1 MSIEWKNRLSSKVY
15 RDNLVGFVVEVDDI
29 YRFFIIRG
37 EKFGAEFSHLG
48 EMR

>member
-29 YRFFIIRG
+29 YRFFIREVWSGIFAPG
-37 EKFGAEFSHLG
+37 
-48 EMR
+48 